1 MLTVKK
7 AGDLLHALAT
17 VRQLEHPRE
26 SYPAAL
32 DAVMADAANADIV
45 AAYSVRG
52 PTEERARIA
61 AARAEAHR
69 TAHASVRELG
79 DKVDRLT
86 REYMA
91 AHGVQDY
98 AAALNAVLAG
108 PANAALKEAYAYA
121 RG

>member
-1 MLTVKK
+1 MLTVKQ

-17 VRQLEHPRE
+17 VHQLENPRE

-32 DAVMADAANADIV
+32 DAVMSAAANADLV

-52 PTEERARIA
+52 PTEERARL
-61 AARAEAHR
+61 AARAEEHR
-69 TAHASVRELG
+69 PAPASVRELG

-86 REYMA
+86 KEYMA
-91 AHGVQDY
+91 AHGTQDY

-108 PANAALKEAYAYA
+108 PANAALKAAYAYA
-121 RG
+121 HIG